1 MSNKG
6 EYVLT
11 NREMNLLLA
20 LVQSLRK
27 GANKIFDKKD
37 NCFTNKS
44 FRELEKLTDKS
55 KSSLQRLFQK
65 LESEGLTR
73 TVINVQNEE
82 VLMLKPSFLPCS
94 YSMYETYFKNAMF
107 HLGSHKSACEWASRC
122 RKDYTLYDYTDFC
135 PTKITEINDINTG
148 ELIITGVNKIRPLT
162 LLEVKKWNEYIVSES
177 ITDRTKRRQSVA
189 TAA

>member
-6 EYVLT
+6 EKALPLT
-11 NREMNLLLA
+11 TREMNLLLA
-20 LVQSLRK
+20 LIHSPRR

-44 FRELEKLTDKS
+44 LRELEQLTGKS
-55 KSSLQRLFQK
+55 RSSLQRLFQK

-82 VLMLKPSFLPCS
+82 VLMLKPSFQCFS
-94 YSMYETYFKNAMF
+94 GSKYETNFKNAMF
-107 HLGSHKSACEWASRC
+107 HLGSHNNACEWAAKC
-122 RKDYTLYDYTDFC
+122 REDYVLYDYTNFY
-135 PTKITEINDINTG
+135 PTEIIDFTTG
-148 ELIITGVNKIRPLT
+148 EVINSGMSELRDLSEFEVDMWNK
-162 LLEVKKWNEYIVSES
+162 YINSYS
-177 ITDRTKRRQSVA
+177 KTDRTKRRQPVA